1 MLKTSSK
8 VDNRPVQVRIWNSDF
23 SNYKDKVMDHDEFNE
38 FLAEREA
45 MAEATPRSGRRQWV
59 WFANMYGRDGYGVDS
74 ELYSVRY
81 EFYTTPKVMTKSEL
95 TCEYHDGPISRNM
108 FVVKAAC

>member
-1 MLKTSSK
+1 MTNVEEKMDT
-8 VDNRPVQVRIWNSDF
+8 RPVEVRIWNADYSK
-23 SNYKDKVMDHDEFNE
+23 YTDKVLDQDEFNR

-59 WFANMYGRDGYGVDS
+59 WFANMYVRDGYGVNS
-74 ELYSVRY
+74 KLFSARY
-81 EFYTTPKVMTKSEL
+81 EFYTTPKMMTKSEL
-95 TCEYHDGPISRNM
+95 TCEYHDGPINRNM

>member
-1 MLKTSSK
+1 MTNIKEKMDT
-8 VDNRPVQVRIWNSDF
+8 RPVEVRIWNADCSK
-23 SNYKDKVMDHDEFNE
+23 YTDKVLDHDEFNG
-38 FLAEREA
+38 FLAERKA

-59 WFANMYGRDGYGVDS
+59 WFANMYGRDGYGVDA

-95 TCEYHDGPISRNM
+95 NCEYHNGPLDRNM

>member
-1 MLKTSSK
+1 MTNIKEKMDT
-8 VDNRPVQVRIWNSDF
+8 RPVEVRIWNADCSK
-23 SNYKDKVMDHDEFNE
+23 YADKVLDHDEFNG
-38 FLAEREA
+38 FLAERKA

-59 WFANMYGRDGYGVDS
+59 WFANMYGRDGYGVDA

-95 TCEYHDGPISRNM
+95 NCEYHNGPLDRNM

>member
-8 VDNRPVQVRIWNSDF
+8 VDNRPVQVRIWNADCSK
-23 SNYKDKVMDHDEFNE
+23 YTDKVLDHDKFKVLLEKHK
-38 FLAEREA
+38 A
-45 MAEATPRSGRRQWV
+45 MAEATPKSGRRQWV

-95 TCEYHDGPISRNM
+95 NCEYRNGPLNRNM
-108 FVVKAAC
+108 FVVNAAC